1 VIRHVR
7 AWLVR
12 VAGFVAPRRGERE
25 FADELQS
32 HIELQTE
39 DHIRAGVPPA
49 EARRRVLARMGSVA
63 AIAEAHRDRRGL
75 PHLESLLLDARYA
88 VRGLRRSPGF
98 AAACAAT
105 LALGIGINSAIFSVV
120 NGVLFAPL
128 PYARPEQL
136 VTIWSS
142 HPEIRGQS
150 AAMSRD
156 NAMDLRASMT
166 TLSSLELLQANI
178 TSTATIPINGEGV
191 TLNGAQVTPGLFDLL
206 GTPAL
211 YGRGLQRGDDTS
223 VIVISHSLW
232 QRQFGGDPAVVGRK
246 LGSGAA
252 SATVVGVMPAGFA
265 LPYPSMLQASVS
277 FVSSADVAF
286 WIPLLDPKPGSTDRS
301 ARRFAVLAR
310 LKDHTSVDAARADLD
325 RAWQQLAQAYPEVNR
340 GWQAFLVPLHQ
351 QAVAPV
357 RASLLLLFASV
368 GLVLLIACVNVAN
381 LVLARGMARQREL
394 ALRAALGAR
403 RMRLVQQVVIDGVL
417 LSSIGAAL
425 GLLLA
430 RWTTPLIVRLAP
442 AGTPR
447 LDEIG
452 TNWTVVIFTMIIALA
467 CGIAVSVLP
476 ALAASRASMRSALAE
491 GGRSASDPRRRLR
504 GGLVSAEVALA
515 VVLTVGAGLLTRSFV
530 AVLNTNP
537 GFASDGLLTLGI
549 NVPVRHNTD
558 ETRVAFYRELFQR
571 LETVPGVVSVGG
583 TTRLPLGGTN
593 SITQVAVE
601 GRIPDGPWP
610 EADFRRAV
618 HDYFETMRIPILR
631 GRGFT
636 DADRAGAPPVVVVNQ
651 TLARRLF
658 ADEDPLGRQI
668 RLGPSSPVRQATI
681 VGIVG
686 DLRHHKLDVA
696 PAPEVYIN
704 YLQGPPVAPLL
715 AIRTSADPSALA
727 TSIRAALR
735 EVDEA
740 IVPSNVRTM
749 ADLKAASVSDRVFLV
764 ALVLGFGVL
773 ALTLAA
779 VGVYGVLSLLVT
791 ERTREIGIRLALGA
805 SPRGLVA
812 LVVKHALVLTALGVA
827 GGVIAALAL
836 SPLLASQLY
845 GVAPT
850 DPATL
855 AGVAAVLLLVAM
867 VAALAPATRV
877 LRVDPVRTLRCD

>member
-1 VIRHVR
+1 MIRHLR
-7 AWLVR
+7 AWLAR
-12 VAGFVAPRRGERE
+12 VAGFLAPDRGERE

-32 HIELQTE
+32 HIELQTD
-39 DHIRAGVPPA
+39 DHIRAGISPA
-49 EARRRVLARMGSVA
+49 EARRRALARMGSVA
-63 AIAEAHRDRRGL
+63 AVAEAHRDRRGL
-75 PHLESLLLDARYA
+75 PHLESLLQDARYA

-128 PYARPEQL
+128 PYARPDQL

-166 TLSSLELLQANI
+166 TIQSLEVLQANL
-178 TSTATIPINGEGV
+178 TETMPIDGEGTIV
-191 TLNGAQVTPGLFDLL
+191 NGAQVTPALFDLL
-206 GTPAL
+206 GTPPL
-211 YGRGLQRGDDTS
+211 YGRGLRPGDDTT
-223 VIVISHSLW
+223 VIVISHGFW
-232 QRQFGGDPAVVGRK
+232 QRQFGGDPAVVGRR

-252 SATVVGVMPAGFA
+252 SATVVGVMPSGFA

-277 FVSSADVAF
+277 FVSAAEVAF
-286 WIPLLDPKPGSTDRS
+286 WMPLLDPKPGSTDRS

-310 LKDHTSVDAARADLD
+310 LKEHTSVDAARADLA
-325 RAWQQLAQAYPEVNR
+325 RAWQQLVQAYPEVNR
-340 GWQAFLVPLHQ
+340 GWQAYLVPLHQ

-357 RASLLLLFASV
+357 RGSLLLLFASV

-381 LVLARGMARQREL
+381 LVLARGVARQREL
-394 ALRAALGAR
+394 ALRAALGANR
-403 RMRLVQQVVIDGVL
+403 SRLMQQVVIEGLV

-425 GLLLA
+425 GLILA
-430 RWTTPLIVRLAP
+430 RWATPAIVRFAP

-452 TNWTVVIFTMIIALA
+452 TNWTVVLFTMGVALA

-476 ALAASRASMRSALAE
+476 AFGASRVSVRSALAE

-504 GGLVSAEVALA
+504 GGLVAAEIALAVALA
-515 VVLTVGAGLLTRSFV
+515 IGAGLLARSFV
-530 AVLNTNP
+530 AVLNTDP
-537 GFASDGLLTLGI
+537 GFEADHLLTLGI
-549 NVPVRHNTD
+549 NVPRRHNTD
-558 ETRVAFYRELFQR
+558 ETRIAFYQQLFQR
-571 LETVPGVVSVGG
+571 LEAIPGVAAVGG

-618 HDYFETMRIPILR
+618 HAYFETMRIPILR

-636 DADRAGAPPVVVVNQ
+636 DADRAGAPPVVVINE

-668 RLGPSSPVRQATI
+668 RLGPSSPVRQGTV

-686 DLRHHKLDVA
+686 DLRHQKLDIA

-715 AIRTSADPSALA
+715 AIRTSGDPSALGL
-727 TSIRAALR
+727 SIRAALR
-735 EVDEA
+735 EVDETM
-740 IVPSNVRTM
+740 VPSNVRTM
-749 ADLKAASVSDRVFLV
+749 DDLKAASVRERVFLV
-764 ALVLGFGVL
+764 ALVLGFGAL
-773 ALTLAA
+773 ALVLAA
-779 VGVYGVLSLLVT
+779 VGVYGVLSLLVA

-805 SPRGLVA
+805 SPAGLVA
-812 LVVKHALVLTALGVA
+812 LILTHAVTLTVLGISAGVA
-827 GGVIAALAL
+827 AALAL
-836 SPLLASQLY
+836 APLLASQLY

-855 AGVAAVLLLVAM
+855 ATVTVVLLAIAIC
-867 VAALAPATRV
+867 AALVPAARV
-877 LRVDPVRTLRCD
+877 LRVDPVRILRCD

>member
-1 VIRHVR
+1 MIRHLR
-7 AWLVR
+7 GWLAR
-12 VAGFVAPRRGERE
+12 LAGFLAPGRGERE
-25 FADELQS
+25 FADELQG
-32 HIELQTE
+32 HIELQT
-39 DHIRAGVPPA
+39 DDQIRAGVPPA

-75 PHLESLLLDARYA
+75 PHLESLLQDARYA

-120 NGVLFAPL
+120 NAVLFAPL
-128 PYARPEQL
+128 PYARPDQL

-156 NAMDLRASMT
+156 NAVDLRASMT
-166 TLSSLELLQANI
+166 TIASLELLQANMVP
-178 TSTATIPINGEGV
+178 ATIPINGEGITV
-191 TLNGAQVTPGLFDLL
+191 NGVQVTPALFDLL
-206 GTPAL
+206 GTSPV
-211 YGRGLQRGDDTS
+211 YGRGLRPGDDPT
-223 VIVISHSLW
+223 VVVISHGFW
-232 QRQFGGDPAVVGRK
+232 QRQFGGDPAVVGRQF
-246 LGSGAA
+246 GSGAA

-301 ARRFAVLAR
+301 ARRFAVVAR
-310 LKDHTSVDAARADLD
+310 LKEHASVDAARADLD
-325 RAWQQLAQAYPEVNR
+325 RAWQQLVQAYPEVNR
-340 GWQAFLVPLHQ
+340 GWQAYLVPLHQ

-381 LVLARGMARQREL
+381 LVLARGVARQREL
-394 ALRAALGAR
+394 ALRAALGAG
-403 RMRLVQQVVIDGVL
+403 RLRLIQQVVIEGMV
-417 LSSIGAAL
+417 LSSIGAAM
-425 GLLLA
+425 GLILA
-430 RWTTPLIVRLAP
+430 RWATPLVVRLAP

-447 LDEIG
+447 LGEIA
-452 TNWTVVIFTMIIALA
+452 TNWTVVSFTMVVALG

-476 ALAASRASMRSALAE
+476 ALGASRVSMRSTLAE

-515 VVLTVGAGLLTRSFV
+515 VVLTVGAGLLARSFV

-537 GFASDGLLTLGI
+537 GFASEGLLTLGI
-549 NVPVRHNTD
+549 NVPPRHNTD
-558 ETRVAFYRELFQR
+558 ETRVAFYQELFER
-571 LETVPGVVSVGG
+571 LEAVPGVVAVGG

-618 HDYFETMRIPILR
+618 HEYFEAMRIPILR

-636 DADRAGAPPVVVVNQ
+636 SDDRAGAPPVAVINQ

-668 RLGPSSPVRQATI
+668 RLGPSSPVRHATI

-686 DLRHHKLDVA
+686 DLRHQRLDVA
-696 PAPEVYIN
+696 PAPEVYVN

-715 AIRTSADPSALA
+715 AIRTSGDPSALA

-740 IVPSNVRTM
+740 MVPSNVRTM
-749 ADLKAASVSDRVFLV
+749 EDLKAASVGERVFLV
-764 ALVLGFGVL
+764 VLVLGFGVL

-805 SPRGLVA
+805 SPGGLVA
-812 LVVKHALVLTALGVA
+812 LILKHALVLTALGVA
-827 GGVIAALAL
+827 GGVVAALAL
-836 SPLLASQLY
+836 SPLVASQLY

-855 AGVAAVLLLVAM
+855 AGVAAVLLFVAI
-867 VAALAPATRV
+867 VAALAPAARV

>member
-1 VIRHVR
+1 MTRHLR
-7 AWLVR
+7 RWLAR
-12 VAGFVAPRRGERE
+12 VAGFLAPGRGERE

-32 HIELQTE
+32 HIELQTD

-49 EARRRVLARMGSVA
+49 EARRRALARMGSVA
-63 AIAEAHRDRRGL
+63 AVAEAHRDRRGL
-75 PHLESLLLDARYA
+75 PHLESLLQDARYA
-88 VRGLRRSPGF
+88 VRGLGRNPGF

-166 TLSSLELLQANI
+166 TIASLELLQANV
-178 TSTATIPINGEGV
+178 TETVPINGEGTTV
-191 TLNGAQVTPGLFDLL
+191 SGVQVTPALFDLL
-206 GTPAL
+206 GTPPL
-211 YGRGLQRGDDTS
+211 YGRGLQPGDDTT
-223 VIVISHSLW
+223 VVVISHGFW

-246 LGSGAA
+246 FGSSAA
-252 SATVVGVMPAGFA
+252 SATVVGVMPSGFA

-277 FVSSADVAF
+277 FVSSTEIAF
-286 WIPLLDPKPGSTDRS
+286 WMPLLDPKPGSTDRS
-301 ARRFAVLAR
+301 VRRFAVVAR
-310 LKDHTSVDAARADLD
+310 LKDDTNVEAARADLD
-325 RAWQQLAQAYPEVNR
+325 RAWQQIVQAYPEANR
-340 GWQAFLVPLHQ
+340 GWQAYLVPLHQ

-368 GLVLLIACVNVAN
+368 GLVLIIACVNVAN
-381 LVLARGMARQREL
+381 LVLARGVARQREL
-394 ALRAALGAR
+394 ALRAALGAGR
-403 RMRLVQQVVIDGVL
+403 PRLIQQVVIEGVV

-425 GLLLA
+425 GLVLA
-430 RWTTPLIVRLAP
+430 RWATPAIVRLAP

-452 TNWTVVIFTMIIALA
+452 TNWTVVVFTMAVALA

-476 ALAASRASMRSALAE
+476 ALGASRVSVRSTLAE

-515 VVLTVGAGLLTRSFV
+515 VVLTVGAGLLARSFV

-537 GFASDGLLTLGI
+537 GFAADGLLTMGI
-549 NVPVRHNTD
+549 NVPARHNTD
-558 ETRVAFYRELFQR
+558 ETRVAFYQELFQR
-571 LETVPGVVSVGG
+571 LDAVPGVVAVGG
-583 TTRLPLGGTN
+583 TTRMPLGGTN

-618 HDYFETMRIPILR
+618 HHYFEAMRIPVLR

-636 DADRAGAPPVVVVNQ
+636 DADRAGAPPVAVINQ

-681 VGIVG
+681 VGVVG
-686 DLRHHKLDVA
+686 DLRHQRLDVA

-715 AIRTSADPSALA
+715 AIRASGDPLALA

-749 ADLKAASVSDRVFLV
+749 EDLKAVSVRERVFLV

-773 ALTLAA
+773 ALVLAA

-812 LVVKHALVLTALGVA
+812 LILKHALILTALGVT
-827 GGVIAALAL
+827 GGVVAAQAL

-855 AGVAAVLLLVAM
+855 AGVAAVLLLIAV
-867 VAALAPATRV
+867 VAALAPAARV
-877 LRVDPVRTLRCD
+877 LRVDPVRTLRCE